1 MLGLIHINDES
12 VYGEE
17 VKHLEGWCR
26 ENDLVLNA
34 DKTKG
39 MIIDFRG
46 SQPEHAPLSI
56 SGCTVERVENIKF
69 YRVQISQDLNWN
81 KNTSGITRRAQQR
94 LLFLRKLK
102 LASLAISTLGTFYS
116 GVWWRAF

>member
-12 VYGEE
+12 MYGEE

-34 DKTKG
+34 DKTKE
-39 MIIDFRG
+39 MIIDFRR

-56 SGCTVERVENIKF
+56 SGESGEHQVP
-69 YRVQISQDLNWN
+69 QSADLA
-81 KNTSGITRRAQQR
+81 GP
-94 LLFLRKLK
+94 KLE
-102 LASLAISTLGTFYS
+102 
-116 GVWWRAF
+116 